1 MCDKE
6 VCMGDMTPPT
16 PDKIACD
23 TTPARRGDEL
33 LDFDVWSELTRTVAG
48 SITAAMPEEDE

>member
-1 MCDKE
+1 
-6 VCMGDMTPPT
+6 MGEMTPPT
-16 PDKIACD
+16 PDEIACD

-33 LDFDVWSELTRTVAG
+33 LDFDVWAELTRTVAG